1 MLGWPPVM
9 PCCPH
14 GYHGPG
20 ASRAVPVQ
28 GSPMVALKCCG
39 PVQLPDALLLPV
51 LSWLRNAAC
60 LVNKVM
66 KQLRQRW
73 SVRFVTVGRE
83 KGA

>member
-1 MLGWPPVM
+1 M
-9 PCCPH
+9 
-14 GYHGPG
+14 
-20 ASRAVPVQ
+20 Q
-28 GSPMVALKCCG
+28 GSPRVAIQCCAVARWNY
-39 PVQLPDALLLPV
+39 PATLLLPV
-51 LSWLRNAAC
+51 LAWLRNAAC

>member
-1 MLGWPPVM
+1 MQSSPRVAVQS
-9 PCCPH
+9 CAVARCSCP
-14 GYHGPG
+14 
-20 ASRAVPVQ
+20 AAV
-28 GSPMVALKCCG
+28 
-39 PVQLPDALLLPV
+39 LPV
-51 LSWLRNAAC
+51 LAWLRNAAC

>member
-1 MLGWPPVM
+1 M
-9 PCCPH
+9 
-14 GYHGPG
+14 
-20 ASRAVPVQ
+20 Q
-28 GSPMVALKCCG
+28 GSPMVAMQCCG
-39 PVQLPDALLLPV
+39 PVQLPRCSPSSV